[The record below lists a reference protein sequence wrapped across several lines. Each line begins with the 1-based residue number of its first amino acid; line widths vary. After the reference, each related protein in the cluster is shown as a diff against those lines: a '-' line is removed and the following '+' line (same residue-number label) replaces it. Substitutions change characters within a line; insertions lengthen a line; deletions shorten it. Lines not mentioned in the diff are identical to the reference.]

1 MTTIG
6 NESRPAYVYDADTDT
21 WVPIG
26 VGPHTHDEYI
36 DKTIITAKGDII
48 VGTATEAVERLG
60 VGPEGSVLI
69 ADPTSSTGLAWG
81 EAGGSITVSTTA
93 PEEPGEGDL
102 WFNSTNA
109 TTYIYY
115 DGFWVE
121 QSPAIAGP
129 KGEPGVVASA
139 SEPSDTDVLW
149 LDTDEEP
156 DVPVPAGGTTG
167 QVLAKVD
174 SADYNTQWVTQEG
187 YRFVQTLYYT
197 SSGTFTKATYSWLR
211 AIRVK
216 CQAGGGGGAGAATTG
231 ASTIGSGGGGAGGVY
246 AESFITDIA
255 GLDSSI
261 TVTRG
266 AGGAGGAAGNNAGS
280 AGGSSSFGSLVSATG
295 GLGGGPVSFGGSLIW
310 NSGDQSGPTTGTG
323 NLVIPGGSTKT
334 SISLSFT
341 ATIGS
346 IGGDSFLGTA
356 APPAKTFQSNQG
368 FNGLSGLGFGSGG
381 NGGQNAENTGTA
393 RAGGTGG
400 NGIVIVELY
409 A

>member
-26 VGPHTHDEYI
+26 FGPHTHDEYI
-36 DKTIITAKGDII
+36 DKTIITTKGDII

-60 VGPEGSVLI
+60 VGAEGSVLI
-69 ADPTSSTGLAWG
+69 ADPTSPTGLAWG

-129 KGEPGVVASA
+129 KGEPGIVASA
-139 SEPSDTDVLW
+139 SEPSDTDVIW

-167 QVLAKVD
+167 QILSKVD

-197 SSGTFTKATYSWLR
+197 SSGTFTKATYPWLR
-211 AIRVK
+211 AIKVI
-216 CQAGGGGGAGAATTG
+216 CVGAGGGGAGAAATG
-231 ASTIGSGGGGAGGVY
+231 GANSSLSTSGGGGGY
-246 AESFITDIA
+246 AEKFITDIA
-255 GLDSSI
+255 GLSASI

-266 AGGAGGAAGNNAGS
+266 AGGAGGAAGANGGS
-280 AGGSSSFGSLVSATG
+280 TGGSSTFDSTMVVAVGGGGGNTVGAISGVYFNIGGDGGAATAGDLLISGGAGSGTSMTNGRALFGGGGSSMFAGEGRQRSANGSGESATG
-295 GLGGGPVSFGGSLIW
+295 DSGKLYGGGGGPGRSVDGG
-310 NSGDQSGPTTGTG
+310 
-323 NLVIPGGSTKT
+323 
-334 SISLSFT
+334 
-341 ATIGS
+341 
-346 IGGDSFLGTA
+346 A
-356 APPAKTFQSNQG
+356 AF
-368 FNGLSGLGFGSGG
+368 
-381 NGGQNAENTGTA
+381 
-393 RAGGTGG
+393 AGGAGA
-400 NGIVIVELY
+400 NGIVIMELY